1 MCHNKSKG
9 ILPKSNGGSYMAKSK
24 INTENKNTIQSV
36 FGELIKL
43 KRKQKQFTQEELS
56 ELVGITD
63 VYLRDLERGS
73 YTATW
78 IICLRL
84 CDALDIDIRDIQKK
98 YIHPDVSERW
108 KNMEKSKYKI
118 TN

>member
-1 MCHNKSKG
+1 MNK
-9 ILPKSNGGSYMAKSK
+9 
-24 INTENKNTIQSV
+24 KNDRNQNLIQSA
-36 FGELIKL
+36 FGDLIKT

-98 YIHPDVSERW
+98 YIHPGISERW
-108 KNMEKSKYKI
+108 RTMEKSKNGI

>member
-1 MCHNKSKG
+1 MNKD
-9 ILPKSNGGSYMAKSK
+9 NQ
-24 INTENKNTIQSV
+24 NTIQTA
-36 FGELIKL
+36 FGELIKM
-43 KRKQKQFTQEELS
+43 KRKEKQYTQEELS

-98 YIHPDVSERW
+98 YIHTDVLEKWRI
-108 KNMEKSKYKI
+108 MEKRKHHL

>member
-1 MCHNKSKG
+1 MSK
-9 ILPKSNGGSYMAKSK
+9 KNDTNQ
-24 INTENKNTIQSV
+24 NTLQTE
-36 FGELIKL
+36 FGELIKERRRQ
-43 KRKQKQFTQEELS
+43 KRFTQEKLS

-98 YIHPDVSERW
+98 YIHPDLSER
-108 KNMEKSKYKI
+108 KKSLDENKQGL